1 MMLKA
6 AAELKYR
13 CAIVPIRFGY
23 PGGGAAGRWIA
34 KS

>member
-1 MMLKA
+1 MLKA